1 MPLLR
6 RLLRQCDQVKQIW
19 WVSSFVRNRDSI
31 GSRSVVLNETRSSHR
46 PGWQRRYEG
55 KASRSQILNVDVQ
68 PQIATGVCAV
78 RLEIGGIGMWPG
90 SRIYLHEDMGIVTE

>member
-1 MPLLR
+1 MQVSKRLRELLSLPL
-6 RLLRQCDQVKQIW
+6 CAAQVEQIW

-68 PQIATGVCAV
+68 SPDCYGSLCCAV
-78 RLEIGGIGMWPG
+78 RDRWHWDVAGF
-90 SRIYLHEDMGIVTE
+90 EDIFT